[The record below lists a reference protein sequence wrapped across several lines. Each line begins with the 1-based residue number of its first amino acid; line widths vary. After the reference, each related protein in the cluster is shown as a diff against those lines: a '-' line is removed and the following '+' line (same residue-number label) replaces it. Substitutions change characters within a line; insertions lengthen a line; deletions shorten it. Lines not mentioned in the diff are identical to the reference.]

1 MNDLVKI
8 ENNEIVI
15 ASEVIEQ
22 FKEFKKIKEE
32 MDLKEKEVKQQLM
45 DAMEK
50 VGVKSWAFN
59 GIYAEI
65 KHVDGKTTI
74 DSKRLKEELPDVY
87 QDYSKTTSVSSS
99 VTISVLD

>member
-1 MNDLVKI
+1 MNDLVKV

-22 FKEFKKIKEE
+22 FKEFKKLKEE
-32 MDLKEKEVKQQLM
+32 MDLKEKEIKQQLM

-87 QDYSKTTSVSSS
+87 QEYSKKGDPYNSFTLKITE
-99 VTISVLD
+99 

>member
-1 MNDLVKI
+1 MNDLVKV

-15 ASEVIEQ
+15 ANEVVEQ
-22 FKEFKKIKEE
+22 FKNFKKLKDE

-50 VGVKSWAFN
+50 VGVKTWAYG

-65 KHVDGKTTI
+65 KHVDGRTTV
-74 DSKRLKEELPDVY
+74 DSKRLKEELPDIY
-87 QDYSKTTSVSSS
+87 EEYSKKGEPYNSFTLK
-99 VTISVLD
+99 VTE

>member
-1 MNDLVKI
+1 MNELVKI

-15 ASEVIEQ
+15 AKEIVNQ
-22 FKEFKKIKEE
+22 FKEFKKIKDQ

-59 GIYAEI
+59 GIFAEI
-65 KHVDGKTTI
+65 KYCKGRTTVDTA
-74 DSKRLKEELPDVY
+74 RLKEELPDIY
-87 QDYSKTTSVSSS
+87 EEYSKTGEPYNSFTLKVSE
-99 VTISVLD
+99 